1 MRSCI
6 NYNTFRKL
14 NAQLTQR
21 EVPKVIGADGGDLGS
36 MGIVQ
41 LALRIGTSKVTQ
53 NFIVCREL
61 RRNIILGVDF
71 AKRNCAGIQWTT
83 NRTRVLSLNGIKAV
97 EVEEDELGIPVTASY
112 HVKIPPRHNA
122 VFEVNIHA
130 ETEGTQVIMGNKHL
144 LEKHPNM
151 YQHEIAMMTEGN
163 SGGFPLLA
171 ITNLD
176 HVKTLHL
183 AKGEVVGFARPESSE
198 VTYIATTNELNIE
211 EVIDVKP
218 KNWIPQRKWSSN
230 SQRIPD
236 PQAMNSEFREH
247 SRKSRPFPDRRE
259 REEVTPAR
267 KHMTSTFQESTRESR
282 EHSQNSRWQG
292 AAKEHSGQRNTD
304 YDAKNCEVEEHSQDS
319 LKQEWCEL
327 NGVVES
333 DFLISPG
340 DIYPNRKVELEDAD
354 IKEATRISFEALC
367 EQEHEAFSKNN
378 KDIGR
383 TQLIEM
389 EIDTGDS
396 LPVAQSPYTLP
407 LKHYDWVR
415 QEIETLEK
423 SGVIER
429 SLSRW
434 ASPVIVV
441 PKKSAPDE
449 PPRRRLC
456 VDYRKVNALQPEVKR
471 TDKGTGCLSLYPL
484 PKIDEMFSKLGGA
497 RIFSTIDLRSG
508 YYHIGLTR
516 ESRAK
521 SAFVVPMGKWQFKR
535 TPFGLSQAP
544 AYFQLLIDKV
554 LMGCSG
560 FAMGYLDDIII
571 FSKTEEEHL
580 QHLEEIFVRLRKFGL
595 KMKREKCSF
604 FKKHIQY
611 LGHLV
616 SKDGFEPLPEKLESI
631 RKMPAPRTAKEV
643 KQFLG
648 LIGYYRKFVPR
659 FADISRPLT
668 KLTRHNVVFEWTD
681 QCSKAFNH
689 LRELLMEY
697 PILRYPDPKQ
707 GYILYTDASGI
718 GWSGVL
724 TQEHMDDKGKA
735 KNHPICYV
743 SGQFRGSQLNW
754 AALTKEAY
762 AIYMSVR
769 RLSFYVT
776 DAEVTIRSDHLP
788 LKKFLNKQTMNSKV
802 NNWAVELEQFRLH
815 LEWIPGTRNL
825 LADSL
830 SRLLD
835 VVPDAQKTK
844 EPDDQEFG
852 SYCFEDLEPA
862 KVMEKVSTDVVELLD
877 NSEYQKDSQES
888 RKSQEKPSE
897 SEISIEEK
905 KAQDSYSEFP
915 EHSQNSRT
923 ESAVKAFELKLEEK
937 PTETRTLLSSSECR
951 EDSQRSRVSQ
961 CVEITEHEDLREIK
975 LPLKPKQ
982 LQQLQMNDTY
992 CRDVAKKL
1000 HKDMELQKIFIKEE
1014 GVLYRLWI
1022 EDGRTFKCILVPK
1035 VLQDFMIIL
1044 AHDYSGHNG
1053 SRRTY
1058 NCLKRQ
1064 YYWPGIRKQIF
1075 RHCKKCKECIL
1086 QNQGQPEKCFGHFDS
1101 PDLPMEF
1108 ICMDLVG
1115 PIHPPSSRGNK
1126 YVLTVIDMLT
1136 GYAIAVPIKN
1146 KNSETICDA
1155 YRDNVYCV
1163 FGGSN
1168 RMLTDNGSEFKNKEM
1183 QEVCDTLGLKHI
1195 FSPVYTPQS
1204 NGRLEGWHR
1213 FFKACIAKHIR
1224 GGGVEWDEL
1233 VPLAVS
1239 AYNFFPCQS
1248 SKESP
1253 FVLMFG
1259 RDPIT
1264 PVAKLLEPK
1273 PRYYGER
1280 GAALKMDT
1288 LRRLYT
1294 IVVNNIR
1301 MAREKLPK
1309 KEEEPHRFK
1318 VNDMVLVKDPDAAVF
1333 EPRYQPNFRV
1343 TAIFGNNRIEVQDE
1357 RGHKSVRRSAHVK
1370 YIEPSEKVEK
1380 QLPSRE
1386 VVKNY
1391 GRSSKLL
1398 LAEKDIP
1405 DLHFNVKDNGD
1416 SPEKTDVM
1424 ELMNV
1429 NTEDCVTV
1437 PRNSDV
1443 REHSRNSLE
1452 SVAGEA
1458 QERVRDQRSLEQALD
1473 SELHNNTSEYREH
1486 SQKSQDNGKPTDKEK
1501 PGMKRTFSK
1510 DMHLQHSECREH
1522 SQNSRIKQAVG
1533 VAVTLSAEETKCSA
1547 ASSDFP
1553 EDSQNSRLR
1562 SERETDNGEA
1572 NVSIGDRDGLCSV
1585 VISEFRE
1592 LSPNSRVVTE
1602 ASEGRQKKQ
1611 HTSPVCVGEP
1621 SENSR
1626 DSLGV
1631 GNNVSV
1637 PSFSWLKSMS
1647 QIVGLTATW
1656 QDKVEGNPTGAN
1668 TASNAKVNISPVHT
1682 EFNFFL

>member
-1 MRSCI
+1 
-6 NYNTFRKL
+6 
-14 NAQLTQR
+14 
-21 EVPKVIGADGGDLGS
+21 
-36 MGIVQ
+36 
-41 LALRIGTSKVTQ
+41 
-53 NFIVCREL
+53 
-61 RRNIILGVDF
+61 
-71 AKRNCAGIQWTT
+71 
-83 NRTRVLSLNGIKAV
+83 
-97 EVEEDELGIPVTASY
+97 
-112 HVKIPPRHNA
+112 
-122 VFEVNIHA
+122 
-130 ETEGTQVIMGNKHL
+130 
-144 LEKHPNM
+144 M
-151 YQHEIAMMTEGN
+151 YQHEIAMMSDEN
-163 SGGFPLLA
+163 SGRFPLLA

-218 KNWIPQRKWSSN
+218 RNWIPQRKWSSH
-230 SQRIPD
+230 SQRIPE
-236 PQAMNSEFREH
+236 PQAMNSDFQEH
-247 SRKSRPFPDRRE
+247 SRKSRPLTDE
-259 REEVTPAR
+259 RETGEVKTAR
-267 KHMTSTFQESTRESR
+267 KHTTVTFQELPRESG
-282 EHSQNSRWQG
+282 EHFQNSRWRG
-292 AAKEHSGQRNTD
+292 AEKETNCPKSTNN
-304 YDAKNCEVEEHSQDS
+304 DAKNCEVEEDSQNS
-319 LKQEWCEL
+319 LKKQWCEL
-327 NGVVES
+327 SEVVDL

-340 DIYPNRKVELEDAD
+340 DIYRNRKVELEDAD
-354 IKEATRISFEALC
+354 IKEATRVSFEALC
-367 EQEHEAFSKNN
+367 EQQHEAFSKNN

-396 LPVAQSPYTLP
+396 LPVTQSPYTLP
-407 LKHYDWVR
+407 LKHYDWVH

-449 PPRRRLC
+449 PLRRRLC

-497 RIFSTIDLRSG
+497 TIFSTIDLRSG

-554 LMGCSG
+554 LMGCSS

-595 KMKREKCSF
+595 KMKCEKCSF

-616 SKDGFEPLPEKLESI
+616 SEREFKPLPEKLESI

-648 LIGYYRKFVPR
+648 LIGYYRKFVPC

-668 KLTRHNVVFEWTD
+668 KLMRQNVVFEWTD

-724 TQEHMDDKGKA
+724 TQEHLDEKGKA

-762 AIYMSVR
+762 AIYMSVQ

-788 LKKFLNKQTMNSKV
+788 LKKFLNKQTMNLKV
-802 NNWAVELEQFRLH
+802 NNWVVELEQFRLH

-830 SRLLD
+830 SHLLD
-835 VVPDAQKTK
+835 VVPDAQKSK

-852 SYCFEDLEPA
+852 SYCFEELEPA
-862 KVMEKVSTDVVELLD
+862 KVMEKVSTEVIELTD
-877 NSEYQKDSQES
+877 NSEYQNDSQES
-888 RKSQEKPSE
+888 RKTLEKPGVKENSTDGKE
-897 SEISIEEK
+897 V
-905 KAQDSYSEFP
+905 QDTDSEFS
-915 EHSQNSRT
+915 EHSPNSRT
-923 ESAVKAFELKLEEK
+923 ESAVKTFEIKFDEK
-937 PTETRTLLSSSECR
+937 RREKRILLSGGESR
-951 EDSQRSRVSQ
+951 EYSQKSWMNP
-961 CVEITEHEDLREIK
+961 CVEITEHKNLKEIK

-982 LQQLQMNDTY
+982 LQQLQKNDTY

-1000 HKDMELQKIFIKEE
+1000 HKDTELQKIFIKEE

-1022 EDGRTFKCILVPK
+1022 EDGRTFKCILVPQ

-1075 RHCKKCKECIL
+1075 RHCKKCKECVL

-1136 GYAIAVPIKN
+1136 GFTIAVPIKN
-1146 KNSETICDA
+1146 KNAETICEA
-1155 YRDNVYCV
+1155 YQDNIYCV
-1163 FGGSN
+1163 FGGSS

-1183 QEVCDTLGLKHI
+1183 QEVCDTLGLKLI

-1204 NGRLEGWHR
+1204 NGCLEGWHR

-1239 AYNFFPCQS
+1239 VYNFFPCQS
-1248 SKESP
+1248 SKELP
-1253 FVLMFG
+1253 FILMFG
-1259 RDPIT
+1259 RDPIM
-1264 PVAKLLEPK
+1264 PVAKLLEPR

-1280 GAALKMDT
+1280 GSALKMDM
-1288 LRRLYT
+1288 LRRLYM
-1294 IVVNNIR
+1294 VVVQNIR
-1301 MAREKLPK
+1301 KAREKLPK
-1309 KEEEPHRFK
+1309 KEEEPHNFK
-1318 VNDMVLVKDPDAAVF
+1318 VNDLVLVKDPDTAVF
-1333 EPRYQPNFRV
+1333 EPRYQLNFRV

-1357 RGHKSVRRSAHVK
+1357 RGHKSIRRSAHVK
-1370 YIEPSEKVEK
+1370 YIAPSEKVIQ
-1380 QLPSRE
+1380 QLPSE
-1386 VVKNY
+1386 QVLKNY
-1391 GRSSKLL
+1391 GRSTKLL
-1398 LAEKDIP
+1398 LAPKDIP
-1405 DLHFNVKDNGD
+1405 DLQFDAAEAKEKGD
-1416 SPEKTDVM
+1416 SLEKT
-1424 ELMNV
+1424 ELMEIMDV
-1429 NTEDCVTV
+1429 NTKRSVMA
-1437 PRNSDV
+1437 PQNSAF
-1443 REHSRNSLE
+1443 RGHSRNSLE
-1452 SVAGEA
+1452 SAGGEA
-1458 QERVRDQRSLEQALD
+1458 QERVSKQRSVKKTRNP
-1473 SELHNNTSEYREH
+1473 ELHSKTSEYREH
-1486 SQKSQDNGKPTDKEK
+1486 SQKSRSSGKATDEETS
-1501 PGMKRTFSK
+1501 RNI
-1510 DMHLQHSECREH
+1510 MHQTLDRRVHSGDSENREH
-1522 SQNSRIKQAVG
+1522 SLNSRIKQVGAVE
-1533 VAVTLSAEETKCSA
+1533 VTVSVEDTKCST
-1547 ASSDFP
+1547 ASSDSP
-1553 EDSQNSRLR
+1553 EDSQNSLP
-1562 SERETDNGEA
+1562 SGEREKDNGEE
-1572 NVSIGDRDGLCSV
+1572 NTFFGDCDGQCSV
-1585 VISEFRE
+1585 TVSEFRE
-1592 LSPNSRVVTE
+1592 LSSNSREVME
-1602 ASEGRQKKQ
+1602 CSEGTQKKQ
-1611 HTSPVCVGEP
+1611 HTKPVYIGEP
-1621 SENSR
+1621 SEYSR
-1626 DSLGV
+1626 DSLRGV
-1631 GNNVSV
+1631 GSNVSV
-1637 PSFSWLKSMS
+1637 PSFSWFKSMS

-1668 TASNAKVNISPVHT
+1668 TASNAKINTNPVHT